1 MELIDDVYTCIL
13 KQFIRRRKNKEET
26 SIMKED
32 GFVKLAMIVTCSSLL
47 LEVFGHIFISLITS
61 LGYIFYCLE

>member
-1 MELIDDVYTCIL
+1 MPNDVYV
-13 KQFIRRRKNKEET
+13 FISRRKSKKET

-32 GFVKLAMIVTCSSLL
+32 GFVKTAMIVTCASLL

-61 LGYIFYCLE
+61 FGYIFYCLE